1 MPRWW
6 TSAKKG
12 LVLGIAGFVIILNIT
27 KWHPE
32 SEKLNKSLEHSM
44 NYFNQS
50 TSYKYIIM
58 PDLSLCDGSRQN
70 TPLIVATVL
79 SRVDRFEN
87 RQAIRDSW
95 ASAQHSLSVKTG
107 RVVTYFLLSEPNSIH
122 DFLMV
127 RKEQKK
133 HNDLI
138 VTSLTES
145 YQNLVY
151 KVYASIVFHQQYCPL
166 ASFLMKIDDDVGIH
180 IDRMLNLW
188 NIDKNASMSL
198 YGHLI
203 ENVLPIRDPNSKWF
217 VSEHVWPNQ
226 HFPTYCAGSTYLM
239 GRSAGRAI
247 LDEARNFPP
256 FEIEDLFYTGILAES
271 VGIRR
276 INWATHL
283 VFQPT
288 EFFNGSFKCNASQR
302 PTLFAVHS
310 FETPDEMRRGC
321 QILET
326 DQCRYPER
334 S

>member
-1 MPRWW
+1 MRRCR
-6 TSAKKG
+6 TSSAKTG
-12 LVLGIAGFVIILNIT
+12 LVLGIAGFVIILNVT
-27 KWHPE
+27 KWHPK
-32 SEKLNKSLEHSM
+32 SEKLSKSLEHSM
-44 NYFNQS
+44 NFFNHS

-58 PDLSLCDGSRQN
+58 PDLSLCDGSRQK
-70 TPLIVATVL
+70 
-79 SRVDRFEN
+79 VDRFEN

-95 ASAQHSLSVKTG
+95 ASAQYSLSIKTG

-151 KVYASIVFHQQYCPL
+151 KVYASIVFHQQYCPQT
-166 ASFLMKIDDDVGIH
+166 SFLIKIDDDVGIH

-247 LDEARNFPP
+247 LDEAKNFPP
-256 FEIEDLFYTGILAES
+256 FEIE
-271 VGIRR
+271 
-276 INWATHL
+276 
-283 VFQPT
+283 
-288 EFFNGSFKCNASQR
+288 EFFNGSFKCNASQK
-302 PTLFAVHS
+302 PTLFAVHAL
-310 FETPDEMRRGC
+310 ETPDEMRRGC
-321 QILET
+321 RILET
-326 DQCRYPER
+326 DQCRYPE
-334 S
+334 